1 MTLQD
6 AVYQVLKARRRP
18 MNIQEIAHEIELR
31 ELYEEQDGILALS
44 KQVAGQIE
52 TCPELFVKFGQRV
65 SLRSW
70 QRAA

>member
-18 MNIQEIAHEIELR
+18 MSVQEIAHEIELR
-31 ELYEEQDGILALS
+31 ELYEEDGSAVAFP
-44 KQVAGQIE
+44 KQINSQIE